1 MGTIKQPGI
10 CNISA
15 RSGSCG
21 AKHKGGCKI
30 LQVAQGW

>member
-1 MGTIKQPGI
+1 MGRIKQPSM
-10 CNISA
+10 CYISA